1 MRLLIFDIDGTLLL
15 NGPITARLFAESFAR
30 VVGREP
36 ERDGLRFHGNT
47 DRAIFRRMLGVD
59 SDGFDTLFPR
69 FADEFT
75 RSMRAHYPAAEGP
88 YVLPGARELVE
99 SLGER
104 GDVALALGTGNVRE
118 TAYVKL
124 GRFGLDHRF
133 PVGGF
138 GGDHEVRAD
147 LVRAAIHDARHH
159 FDVDFDPAETWV
171 IGDTV
176 NDVEAARAA
185 GCRVMAVMTGP
196 HRETEL
202 AGADRIVADLSDTV
216 ARTEDLLGD

>member
-15 NGPITARLFAESFAR
+15 NGPITARLFGESFAH

-36 ERDGLRFHGNT
+36 ERDSVRFHGNT
-47 DRAIFRRMLGVD
+47 DRAIFRRMLGPEA
-59 SDGFDTLFPR
+59 DGFDELFPL
-69 FADEFT
+69 FAAEFT
-75 RSMRAHYPAAEGP
+75 RRMREHYPAAEGP
-88 YVLPGARELVE
+88 YVLPGAHELVE
-99 SLGER
+99 ALGDR

-124 GRFGLDHRF
+124 ARFGLDRRF

-147 LVRAAIHDARHH
+147 LVRAAITDARAHY
-159 FDVDFDPAETWV
+159 DVDFDPATTWV

-176 NDVEAARAA
+176 NDVEAAHAA